1 MTTLVPRLHPH
12 SLVVVVP
19 KSQAISPLQLTGIT
33 MMHKV
38 LVVYYLVAVLC
49 GMSAS
54 IKANSYYSV
63 L

>member
-1 MTTLVPRLHPH
+1 MAWFKSRVAYKLVL
-12 SLVVVVP
+12 SFALGLGDP
-19 KSQAISPLQLTGIT
+19 KSQATSPLQLTGIT

-54 IKANSYYSV
+54 IKGK